1 MPLIPFGCQVK
12 EKERQKKRSLT
23 LTEVNVTAID
33 DASVVKVSCLIS
45 IANYL

>member
-1 MPLIPFGCQVK
+1 MPLMIPFGCQVK
-12 EKERQKKRSLT
+12 EKERQKKRS